1 MSNVIVKKL
10 LSNCSFVDK
19 LADKLLSNGVL
30 DNVKQSVYEANA
42 MHNKQTYATVTAME
56 NRLGDL
62 RTDNLA
68 FADEVDDLEQYNWL
82 LLHGMPESDEDSNE
96 AVISVCNGKL
106 ELNIS
111 ADDIDRSHRLVSS
124 RHSNDDNNTRPRPI
138 IVKFRSY
145 ETRRRVFSA
154 RRKLKGSKVVVT
166 ENLTK
171 RRSEL
176 YKKVRALSNVQ

>member
-1 MSNVIVKKL
+1 M
-10 LSNCSFVDK
+10 D
-19 LADKLLSNGVL
+19 
-30 DNVKQSVYEANA
+30 
-42 MHNKQTYATVTAME
+42 NKQTYATVTAIE

-68 FADEVDDLEQYNWL
+68 LADEVDDLEQYSRRNCL

-96 AVISVCNGKL
+96 VVISVCNGKL

-111 ADDIDRSHRLVSS
+111 ADDIDRSHRLGSS

-138 IVKFRSY
+138 IVKIRSY

-154 RRKLKGSKVVVT
+154 KRKLKGSKVVVT

-176 YKKVRALSNVQ
+176 YKKVCALSNVQCAWTFDGRIVCLLDNGRKETILHERDIPSLSRM